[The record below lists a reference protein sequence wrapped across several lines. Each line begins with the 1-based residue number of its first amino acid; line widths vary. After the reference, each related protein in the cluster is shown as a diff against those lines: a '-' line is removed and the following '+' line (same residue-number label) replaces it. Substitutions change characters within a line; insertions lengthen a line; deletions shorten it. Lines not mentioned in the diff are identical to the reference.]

1 MANRTNKNL
10 ITIPKPLLKREG
22 IVVLPL
28 REYKKLI
35 REEIEKEQIDKLV
48 EEGLKEEKEGK
59 TELFENFLKR
69 EYPELYE
76 KYYKS

>member
-69 EYPELYE
+69 EYSELYE